1 MKELQIKPL
10 NKQNQNNQKHSSNS
24 EQQKNNKETKKYEVI
39 KSLPTWSI
47 EPPLEIKRGN

>member
-10 NKQNQNNQKHSSNS
+10 NKQNNQKQPTNQ
-24 EQQKNNKETKKYEVI
+24 EQQKNNKEVQKYKTI